1 MTMRAIDIIGLTS
14 EFDQYLFP
22 QVGKAKFN
30 QNQALISIGDGG
42 NEVGMGFVI
51 EKVQ

>member
-1 MTMRAIDIIGLTS
+1 MTMRAIDIIELTS
-14 EFDQYLFP
+14 EFDQYLFH
-22 QVGKAKFN
+22 QVGKTKFN